1 MTSGS
6 KLNSF
11 RAAAILAAALACLV
25 FAPVFV
31 PFLAPAAQ
39 AADPIFPVGY
49 RVGLVPPAGMV
60 VSKGFVGFEDV
71 AKDSAILIAA
81 QPAAA
86 YPEIEKSLATDS
98 LKKTGITVDN
108 REEMKFDFGKGI
120 LVTGKQTADKT
131 RYRKWL
137 LIVQGNDLTA
147 LVNVQVPEQETAYP
161 DAAIRAALATLA
173 VRTTVPD
180 AEKLSLLPFTL
191 DELAGFHIENVLPGR
206 AVMLIDTPDGMPT
219 DNFDA
224 RMFVAAF
231 DGGPAEKDDH
241 AQFARMTFGQIVGI
255 KDVQITMSEPL
266 RIGGQSGF
274 QTTAQAKDIK
284 TGDDIMVAQW
294 LRFGTGGFMQMIGM
308 AKAGVW
314 TTALTRLRAVRDGI
328 QPR

>member
-6 KLNSF
+6 KFNSVG
-11 RAAAILAAALACLV
+11 AIVAAALACFVLCLV
-25 FAPVFV
+25 LCFV
-31 PFLAPAAQ
+31 LAPAAQ
-39 AADPIFPVGY
+39 AADAIFPVGS

-60 VSKGFVGFEDV
+60 VSKGFLGFEDV

-81 QPAAA
+81 QPPAAF
-86 YPEIEKSLATDS
+86 PEIEKSLATDV
-98 LKKTGITVDN
+98 LKKNGITVDN
-108 REEMKFDFGKGI
+108 REEMKFDFGKGT
-120 LVTGKQTADKT
+120 LVVGKQTADKT

-137 LIVQGNDLTA
+137 LNVQTADLTA
-147 LVNVQVPEQETAYP
+147 LVNVQIPEQETAYT
-161 DAAIRAALATLA
+161 DAVVRAALATLA
-173 VRTTVPD
+173 VRATIPD
-180 AEKLSLLPFTL
+180 AEKLSLLPFTFA
-191 DELAGFHIENVLPGR
+191 DLAGFHVENVLPGR
-206 AVMLIDTPDGMPT
+206 AVLLVDTPDGAPT
-219 DNFDA
+219 DNFSV
-224 RMFVAAF
+224 RMFVGAF

-274 QTTAQAKDIK
+274 QTTAQAKDVK

-308 AKAGVW
+308 AKASVW

-328 QPR
+328 QLR

>member
-1 MTSGS
+1 M
-6 KLNSF
+6 
-11 RAAAILAAALACLV
+11 
-25 FAPVFV
+25 
-31 PFLAPAAQ
+31 
-39 AADPIFPVGY
+39 
-49 RVGLVPPAGMV
+49 
-60 VSKGFVGFEDV
+60 
-71 AKDSAILIAA
+71 LIAA

-120 LVTGKQTADKT
+120 LVVGRQTADKT

-161 DAAIRAALATLA
+161 DATIRAALATLA
-173 VRTTVPD
+173 VRATIPD
-180 AEKLSLLPFTL
+180 AEKLSLLPFTVG
-191 DELAGFHIENVLPGR
+191 DLAGFHVENVLPGR
-206 AVMLIDTPDGMPT
+206 AVMLVDTPDGVPT
-219 DNFDA
+219 KTFNP

-231 DGGPAEKDDH
+231 DGGPTEKDDH

-274 QTTAQAKDIK
+274 QTTAQAKDMN

-308 AKAGVW
+308 AKADVW
-314 TTALTRLRAVRDGI
+314 TTVLTRLRAVRDGI

>member
-6 KLNSF
+6 KLNSV
-11 RAAAILAAALACLV
+11 RTAAVLAAALACLV
-25 FAPVFV
+25 LCL
-31 PFLAPAAQ
+31 FLAPAAQ
-39 AADPIFPVGY
+39 AADPIFPIAS

-161 DAAIRAALATLA
+161 DAALRAALATLA
-173 VRTTVPD
+173 VRTTIPD

-191 DELAGFHIENVLPGR
+191 DDLAGFHIENVLPGR
-206 AVMLIDTPDGMPT
+206 AVMLIDTPDGVPT

-231 DGGPAEKDDH
+231 DGGPTEKDDH

-274 QTTAQAKDIK
+274 QTTAQAKDMK

-308 AKAGVW
+308 AKADVW
-314 TTALTRLRAVRDGI
+314 TTALTRLRGVRDGI
-328 QPR
+328 QPK

>member
-6 KLNSF
+6 KFNSVG
-11 RAAAILAAALACLV
+11 AILAAALACFVLCLV
-25 FAPVFV
+25 VAPI
-31 PFLAPAAQ
+31 LAPAAQ
-39 AADPIFPVGY
+39 AADAIFPVGS

-60 VSKGFVGFEDV
+60 VSKGFLGFEDV

-81 QPAAA
+81 QPPAAF
-86 YPEIEKSLATDS
+86 PEIEKSLATDV

-108 REEMKFDFGKGI
+108 REEMKFDFGKGT
-120 LVTGKQTADKT
+120 LVVGKQTADKT

-137 LIVQGNDLTA
+137 LNVQTADLTA
-147 LVNVQVPEQETAYP
+147 LVNVQIPEQETAYT
-161 DAAIRAALATLA
+161 DAVVRAALATLA
-173 VRTTVPD
+173 VRATIPD
-180 AEKLSLLPFTL
+180 AEKLSLLPFTFA
-191 DELAGFHIENVLPGR
+191 DLAGFHVENVLPGR
-206 AVMLIDTPDGMPT
+206 AVLLVDTPDGVPT
-219 DNFDA
+219 DNFSV
-224 RMFVAAF
+224 RMFVGAF

-274 QTTAQAKDIK
+274 QTTAQAKDMK

-308 AKAGVW
+308 AKASVW

-328 QPR
+328 QLR

>member
-1 MTSGS
+1 
-6 KLNSF
+6 
-11 RAAAILAAALACLV
+11 
-25 FAPVFV
+25 
-31 PFLAPAAQ
+31 
-39 AADPIFPVGY
+39 
-49 RVGLVPPAGMV
+49 

-81 QPAAA
+81 QPPAAF
-86 YPEIEKSLATDS
+86 PEIEKSLATDS
-98 LKKTGITVDN
+98 LKKTGIAVDN

-173 VRTTVPD
+173 VRTTIPD

-191 DELAGFHIENVLPGR
+191 SDLAGFHIENVLPGR
-206 AVMLIDTPDGMPT
+206 AVMLVDTPDGVPT

-241 AQFARMTFGQIVGI
+241 GQFARMTFGQIVGI

-274 QTTAQAKDIK
+274 QTTAQAKDMK

-308 AKAGVW
+308 AKANVW

>member
-1 MTSGS
+1 MTSGR
-6 KLNSF
+6 KLNSV
-11 RAAAILAAALACLV
+11 RTTAVAAAALACLV
-25 FAPVFV
+25 LV
-31 PFLAPAAQ
+31 PAAQ
-39 AADPIFPVGY
+39 AADPIFPIGS

-60 VSKGFVGFEDV
+60 VSKGFTGFEDV

-81 QPAAA
+81 QPPAAF
-86 YPEIEKSLATDS
+86 PEIEKSLATDE
-98 LKKTGITVDN
+98 LKKNGIAVDG
-108 REEMKFDFGKGI
+108 REEMKFDFGKGT
-120 LVTGKQTADKT
+120 LVVGKQTADKT

-137 LIVQGNDLTA
+137 LNVQTNDLTA
-147 LVNVQVPEQETAYP
+147 LVNVQIPEQEAAYP
-161 DAAIRAALATLA
+161 DAAVRASLATLA
-173 VRTTVPD
+173 VRATIPD

-191 DELAGFHIENVLPGR
+191 ADLAGFHVENVLPGR
-206 AVMLIDTPDGMPT
+206 AVMLIDTPDGVPT
-219 DNFDA
+219 DTFNV

-231 DGGPAEKDDH
+231 DGGPTEKDDH

-274 QTTAQAKDIK
+274 QTTAQAKDMK

-308 AKAGVW
+308 AKADGW

-328 QPR
+328 QLK

>member
-1 MTSGS
+1 MTSGR
-6 KLNSF
+6 KLNSV
-11 RAAAILAAALACLV
+11 RAAFVLAAALACLV
-25 FAPVFV
+25 LP
-31 PFLAPAAQ
+31 PAAR
-39 AADPIFPVGY
+39 AADPIFPIAS

-81 QPAAA
+81 QPPAAF
-86 YPEIEKSLATDS
+86 PEIEKSLATDE
-98 LKKTGITVDN
+98 LKKNGITVDG
-108 REEMKFDFGKGI
+108 REEMKFDFGQGT
-120 LVTGKQTADKT
+120 LVVGRQTADKT

-137 LIVQGNDLTA
+137 LNVQTDDLTA

-161 DAAIRAALATLA
+161 DATIRAALATLA
-173 VRTTVPD
+173 VRKTIPD

-191 DELAGFHIENVLPGR
+191 SDLAGFHIENVLPGR
-206 AVMLIDTPDGMPT
+206 AVMLIDTPDGVPT
-219 DNFDA
+219 NNFDP

-231 DGGPAEKDDH
+231 DGGPAEKDDQ

-274 QTTAQAKDIK
+274 QTTAQAKDMK
-284 TGDDIMVAQW
+284 TGENIMVAQW

-308 AKAGVW
+308 AKADGW
-314 TTALTRLRAVRDGI
+314 PTALTRLRAVRDGI
-328 QPR
+328 QPK

>member
-6 KLNSF
+6 KLNSVG
-11 RAAAILAAALACLV
+11 AVVAAALACLV
-25 FAPVFV
+25 LCL
-31 PFLAPAAQ
+31 FLAPAAR
-39 AADPIFPVGY
+39 AADPIFPVGS

-71 AKDSAILIAA
+71 AKDSAMLIAA

-120 LVTGKQTADKT
+120 LVVGRQTADKT

-161 DAAIRAALATLA
+161 DATIRAALATLA
-173 VRTTVPD
+173 VRATIPD
-180 AEKLSLLPFTL
+180 AEKLSLLPFTVG
-191 DELAGFHIENVLPGR
+191 DLAGFHVENVLPGR
-206 AVMLIDTPDGMPT
+206 AVMLVDTPDGVPT
-219 DNFDA
+219 KTFNP

-231 DGGPAEKDDH
+231 DGGPTEKDDH

-274 QTTAQAKDIK
+274 QTTAQAKDMN

-308 AKAGVW
+308 AKTDVW
-314 TTALTRLRAVRDGI
+314 TTVLTRLRAVRDGI

>member
-6 KLNSF
+6 KFNSVG
-11 RAAAILAAALACLV
+11 AILAAALACFVLCLV
-25 FAPVFV
+25 VAPI
-31 PFLAPAAQ
+31 LAPAAQ
-39 AADPIFPVGY
+39 AADAIFPVGS

-60 VSKGFVGFEDV
+60 VSKGFLGFEDV

-81 QPAAA
+81 QPPAAF
-86 YPEIEKSLATDS
+86 PEIEKSLATDV
-98 LKKTGITVDN
+98 LKKNGITVDN
-108 REEMKFDFGKGI
+108 REEMKFDFGKGT
-120 LVTGKQTADKT
+120 LVVGKQTADKT

-137 LIVQGNDLTA
+137 LNVQTADLTA
-147 LVNVQVPEQETAYP
+147 LVNVQIPEQETAYT
-161 DAAIRAALATLA
+161 DAVVRAALATLA
-173 VRTTVPD
+173 VRATIPD
-180 AEKLSLLPFTL
+180 AEKLSLLPFTFA
-191 DELAGFHIENVLPGR
+191 DLAGFHVENVLPGR
-206 AVMLIDTPDGMPT
+206 AVLLVDTPDGVPT
-219 DNFDA
+219 DNFSV
-224 RMFVAAF
+224 RMFVGAF

-274 QTTAQAKDIK
+274 QTTAQAKDMK

-308 AKAGVW
+308 AKANVW

-328 QPR
+328 QLK

>member
-6 KLNSF
+6 KLNSVG
-11 RAAAILAAALACLV
+11 AVLAAALACFVLCLLM
-25 FAPVFV
+25 API
-31 PFLAPAAQ
+31 LAPAAQ
-39 AADPIFPVGY
+39 AADAIFPVGS

-60 VSKGFVGFEDV
+60 VSKSFVGYEDV

-86 YPEIEKSLATDS
+86 YPEIEKSLATDV
-98 LKKTGITVDN
+98 LKKNGITVDN
-108 REEMKFDFGKGI
+108 REEMKFDFGKGT
-120 LVTGKQTADKT
+120 LVIGKQAADKT

-137 LIVQGNDLTA
+137 LNVQTNDLTA
-147 LVNVQVPEQETAYP
+147 LVNVQIPEQETAYP
-161 DAAIRAALATLA
+161 DSTVRAALATLA
-173 VRTTVPD
+173 VRATIPD

-191 DELAGFHIENVLPGR
+191 GDLAGFHVENVLPGR
-206 AVMLIDTPDGMPT
+206 AVMLVDTPDGVPT

-231 DGGPAEKDDH
+231 DGGPTENDDH

-274 QTTAQAKDIK
+274 QTTAQAKDMK

-308 AKAGVW
+308 AKANVW

-328 QPR
+328 QLK